1 MSALVDACPSGAAAF
16 AETLHVDA
24 VAIDG
29 WSMLQY
35 LDARAVPK
43 AFALQPSP

>member
-1 MSALVDACPSGAAAF
+1 MTALVDACPGGAAAF

-29 WSMLQY
+29 WSIVRY
-35 LDARAVPK
+35 LDAHAVPK